1 MEGERE
7 RGERA
12 REMEG
17 EKEETGRGRGR
28 GRDQTGNK
36 INYHIFRHEMNL
48 SDFLRFWNLFV
59 YHANFTFNLHE
70 TLLDFVIIQ

>member
-1 MEGERE
+1 
-7 RGERA
+7 
-12 REMEG
+12 MEG

-36 INYHIFRHEMNL
+36 VNYHILRHEMNL

>member
-36 INYHIFRHEMNL
+36 VNYHILRHEMNL